1 MIILSEYDANWHQKC
16 TFFPLTLEEKTNNL
30 DTKIFVLVVGNP
42 IHYGVK
48 VEFWSNF
55 PIFRCDGPS
64 KIDNL
69 QFFYFFKNFLHFLQ
83 YFRIQTSQAGQIKKY
98 TRRAYL

>member
-42 IHYGVK
+42 IHYVVK

-64 KIDNL
+64 KIDNFAIFL
-69 QFFYFFKNFLHFLQ
+69 FF
-83 YFRIQTSQAGQIKKY
+83 
-98 TRRAYL
+98 